1 VTPSASGQPAIIAFQ
16 ANLTAPVGASSVGSL
31 VAALA
36 ATLAGMRC
44 DYAAVAG
51 VPLASVRLSGG
62 VQLDPNATAAELA
75 SAIASANT
83 AAACAPAVRRA
94 LEGEAAA
101 AAAGG
106 RALQGASAASAAWAT
121 IAVNVGAGTSQA
133 GAATIA
139 AALLAAPTTAFPRTT
154 AAWAPFWGY
163 TAQGWLA
170 ALGSPLTLIASS
182 LTTLNAASFSP
193 VPVPF
198 VLSSSQQLGLG
209 LGIGIPLG
217 LIVAAAAILA
227 AYMCARQPSA
237 VAPHLLVQEQKKAA
251 PAAAAAAV

>member
-1 VTPSASGQPAIIAFQ
+1 
-16 ANLTAPVGASSVGSL
+16 VGASSVGAL
-31 VAALA
+31 AAALA

-62 VQLDPNATAAELA
+62 VQLNPNATAAELA
-75 SAIASANT
+75 SAIASANA

-94 LEGEAAA
+94 LEGEASEA

-106 RALQGASAASAAWAT
+106 RALQGAVAASAAWAT

-133 GAATIA
+133 GAAAIA
-139 AALLAAPTTAFPRTT
+139 AALLAAPATAFPRTT

-170 ALGSPLTLIASS
+170 ALGSPLALIASS
-182 LTTLNAASFSP
+182 LATLNAASFSP

-198 VLSSSQQLGLG
+198 VYSSSQQLGLG

-217 LIVAAAAILA
+217 LILAAAAILA

-251 PAAAAAAV
+251 PAAAV